1 MPIELTVPAVFNSIG
16 AHSYA
21 VLLGAMLAAGIGVP
35 LPGELTLGFTG
46 YLVYTGQVELV
57 RAIAA
62 TTAGDLLGAV
72 LCYGVGYFARTR
84 IVARYLYF
92 LLPAEDKLARLT
104 YWLNRYG
111 IAALMI
117 GRLLPV
123 IRGVIPLTAGFARMK
138 TRPYMTGSLISSAVW
153 CSAIISLGLGLG
165 HNWQQLSGLAT
176 NAGLAAAGLII
187 IIIFAGGYVLRRL

>member
-16 AHSYA
+16 DHSYA
-21 VLLGAMLAAGIGVP
+21 VLLGAMLLAGVGVP

-46 YLVYTGQVELV
+46 YLVYTGQVDLMP
-57 RAIAA
+57 AIAA

-72 LCYGVGYFARTR
+72 FSYGVGYFARTR
-84 IVARYLYF
+84 VVAQYLYF
-92 LLPAEDKLARLT
+92 FLPAEAKLAKLT
-104 YWLNRYG
+104 CWLNRYG

-123 IRGVIPLTAGFARMK
+123 IRGGIPLTAGFVRMNARL
-138 TRPYMTGSLISSAVW
+138 YLTGSLISSAVW
-153 CSAIISLGLGLG
+153 CSAIISLSLGLG

-187 IIIFAGGYVLRRL
+187 IIFAGGYMLRRL